1 MGYQILY
8 ACFALADYDS
18 NTTEAPFVEAR
29 TKNESA
35 PVALFASAEWKVR
48 LG

>member
-18 NTTEAPFVEAR
+18 NTAEAPFVEAR
-29 TKNESA
+29 TESA
-35 PVALFASAEWKVR
+35 PVALFASAE
-48 LG
+48 